1 MFIRSVYS
9 NNPAMG
15 MFLQYHLNEDI
26 SRIIFP
32 SPKSVEC
39 AKNTW
44 SSLIFENNCP
54 FSNSISQKRN

>member
-32 SPKSVEC
+32 SPKNVEC
-39 AKNTW
+39 AKNT
-44 SSLIFENNCP
+44 
-54 FSNSISQKRN
+54 